1 MKKRNRYVSFR
12 VNDEEFAELD
22 KKIKQAGLPKERFL
36 RELAAGSRIH
46 EAPPADFKKLIRE
59 LNRIGS
65 NIDQILVI
73 AYTKDILDVPRLRK
87 ELDELNAI
95 ERVIWEAFAP
105 TQD

>member
-1 MKKRNRYVSFR
+1 MYLTEEETQALMEKVKKS
-12 VNDEEFAELD
+12 
-22 KKIKQAGLPKERFL
+22 GLSRERFIRKL
-36 RELAAGSRIH
+36 ISDSHVH
-46 EAPPADFKKLIRE
+46 EAPPVDLKRFIRE

-95 ERVIWEAFAP
+95 ERAMWEAFAP
-105 TQD
+105 VQD